1 MDRLQNGADGM
12 LQYGVGNGRGRNTA
26 RHAEAVVRTLY
37 MSIRAPVPLAPT
49 DGAAGEPN
57 ATGGAAAAE
66 GDPNATGGAAAAE
79 GTPGI
84 GHAAAFTEL
93 WKALEKVGDTVND
106 TTHAQRLALVG
117 NFQDTYGK
125 VRHLPAMSRQPSGS
139 HSVLVASAEGR
150 PKLACVSSTCPQEE
164 DKTPGPKMLD
174 RQLMQD
180 LAFHDTRA
188 FHAALRAFTV
198 VSAVAQVCSSGW
210 CVSARVGRHRRH
222 GTR

>member
-37 MSIRAPVPLAPT
+37 MRIRAPLAPT

-66 GDPNATGGAAAAE
+66 GEPNATGGAAAAE